1 MWAASRGLDQEVEDI
16 LQRAVVTGC
25 LPGLNA
31 SDSSGRTAGSYL
43 CGNGSTDLLEL
54 LLNFDDID
62 LTIPDNEGN
71 TPLHFASQA
80 GQHEAVSLLITKIP
94 GLEIDGRN
102 ILGFTSLMKAAIQGR
117 TKCAKLLL
125 LAGACATLRDHGR
138 GLRAEEW
145 ARYCGRHVTAD
156 LIAKQ
161 ARGALLSRESGGGRW
176 GSDPELCPHLVG
188 GILLPPRTPSVK
200 AGLTARLKKAL
211 RPSKPTNY
219 NLVTQLSTA
228 AFCASSPVLPGP
240 SAVPPVV
247 KSLIRPLSVPKVQV
261 TSAEQPTDTVKQ
273 NKKK

>member
-16 LQRAVVTGC
+16 LQRAVVTGR

-31 SDSSGRTAGSYL
+31 PDSTGRTAGSYL
-43 CGNGSTDLLEL
+43 CGNGSTELLEL
-54 LLNFDDID
+54 LLNFEDVD

-71 TPLHFASQA
+71 TPLHFAAQA
-80 GQHEAVSLLITKIP
+80 GQHEAVSLLLTRVQDIE
-94 GLEIDGRN
+94 LDARN
-102 ILGFTSLMKAAIQGR
+102 SLGVTPLMKAAIQGR

-125 LAGACATLRDHGR
+125 LAGANATLRDHSR

-176 GSDPELCPHLVG
+176 GSDPELCPHMVG
-188 GILLPPRTPSVK
+188 GVLLPPRTPAPRPSL
-200 AGLTARLKKAL
+200 GARLKKVL
-211 RPSKPTNY
+211 RPNKPTSY

-247 KSLIRPLSVPKVQV
+247 KSLIRPLTVPKLQEIGRAHV
-261 TSAEQPTDTVKQ
+261 
-273 NKKK
+273 

>member
-16 LQRAVVTGC
+16 LQRAVVTGR

-31 SDSSGRTAGSYL
+31 VDSTGRTAGSYL
-43 CGNGSTDLLEL
+43 CGSGSTELLEL
-54 LLNFDDID
+54 LLNFDDLD

-71 TPLHFASQA
+71 TPLHFAAQA
-80 GQHEAVSLLITKIP
+80 GQHEAVSLLLTRVP
-94 GLEIDGRN
+94 CLEIDARN
-102 ILGFTSLMKAAIQGR
+102 ILGFTALMKAAIQGR

-145 ARYCGRHVTAD
+145 ARFCGRHVTAE

-161 ARGALLSRESGGGRW
+161 ARGALLSRESGSGKW
-176 GSDPELCPHLVG
+176 GSDPELCPHLVQG
-188 GILLPPRTPSVK
+188 VLLPPRTP
-200 AGLTARLKKAL
+200 APRPGLGARLKKAL
-211 RPSKPTNY
+211 RPSKPASY
-219 NLVTQLSTA
+219 SLVTQLSTA

-247 KSLIRPLSVPKVQV
+247 KSLIRPLSVPKLQV
-261 TSAEQPTDTVKQ
+261 TSAEQPLESTKAA
-273 NKKK
+273 KKK